1 MKKIIL
7 QILSGMLDKNNNSL
21 DNYDIPIDNL
31 NYIEDKEIIKE
42 EYKFTLTRMLTFE
55 KFIKEKLIF
64 IFVSAIITIC
74 AFFINLFIQ
83 NPNTQILDF
92 MIYVLLGLIISFCI
106 VFWVTYNI
114 MKDLKT
120 RKLKLI
126 ELFQKK

>member
-1 MKKIIL
+1 
-7 QILSGMLDKNNNSL
+7 MLDKNNNLL

-31 NYIEDKEIIKE
+31 NYIKDKEIIKE

-64 IFVSAIITIC
+64 IFVSAIITTC

-106 VFWVTYNI
+106 VFWATYNI

-126 ELFQKK
+126 ELFQKNN